1 MNKQAKE
8 PIRAVFIKDI
18 DFDDARFR
26 MSFHPHLEQLKVSL
40 GAVGLANPVIL
51 RGEKPFQIVTGYR
64 RVLAAHSLKWET
76 IDARIFPARELDFE
90 SGFKLGCY
98 ENLGTRTFNLIES
111 SMVVNGFVNGCKIEE
126 RQVRENIVP
135 LLGFHSG
142 LKVYRQLLSLLQLIE
157 AWKGLVVINGIS
169 LPNAAKV
176 SRFSPEEQKALYD
189 AVSDFRLGEN
199 KLRQCLEMAEEIAK
213 RDEISLCQLFTS
225 TPFAHLSE
233 HAEQN
238 TTARAEL
245 VRKVLRSLR

>member
-1 MNKQAKE
+1 
-8 PIRAVFIKDI
+8 
-18 DFDDARFR
+18 
-26 MSFHPHLEQLKVSL
+26 
-40 GAVGLANPVIL
+40 
-51 RGEKPFQIVTGYR
+51 
-64 RVLAAHSLKWET
+64 
-76 IDARIFPARELDFE
+76 
-90 SGFKLGCY
+90 
-98 ENLGTRTFNLIES
+98 
-111 SMVVNGFVNGCKIEE
+111 MVVNGFVNGCKSEANH
-126 RQVRENIVP
+126 VREHILP

-213 RDEISLCQLFTS
+213 RDEISLCQLFAS
-225 TPFAHLSE
+225 TPFGHLSE

-245 VRKVLRSLR
+245 FRKTLRYLRYPELTRQEAQFRMLRKQLVLPPSVRLEAPEFFEGDRLKATIRFRSPEELRFILKKLEAASDGETIRALLEML